1 MSYFFRLSNR
11 QQKELLIRGQRLLIA
26 LPATTEEDADLMHL
40 AAALLPEH
48 ASHIVSAELA
58 DVTVARTAGHANGLS
73 QWMGEITESPSHRAI
88 SYSVV
93 SIVVTLEHGRVA
105 GEQPLQWPGK
115 CIGDGWEI

>member
-26 LPATTEEDADLMHL
+26 LPVAANEDADLMRL
-40 AAALLPEH
+40 AADLLPEH

-58 DVTVARTAGHANGLS
+58 DVTVARTAGNAQGLG
-73 QWMGEITESPSHRAI
+73 QWMGEITASPSHRAI

-93 SIVVTLEHGRVA
+93 AIVVTLEHGRVA